1 MPATSIAQ
9 QNFFKLV
16 NAYKKGGL
24 KKSEVSKEVVS
35 AAKEMTK
42 KQIGDYLK
50 VKKNAPDTAP
60 SNMRMDASVIN
71 DPNIDPTEY
80 EDITLEDLYKFEK
93 LMNLYDTQ
101 NNSRSKK
108 YIRM

>member
-35 AAKEMTK
+35 AAKELTK
-42 KQIGDYLK
+42 KQIGDFLK
-50 VKKNAPDTAP
+50 VKKNAR
-60 SNMRMDASVIN
+60 SNMRMEPSMVEYED
-71 DPNIDPTEY
+71 IDPEEY
-80 EDITLEDLYKFEK
+80 SDITLEDLYKFQI
-93 LMNLYDTQ
+93 LMELYDMQ
-101 NNSRSKK
+101 NNSRNKN
-108 YIRM
+108 YIKL